1 MNGARFRFPSLA
13 ALAREALATFVRFP
27 ATLLS
32 GMVAAVMTIS
42 LVDDSAPPEKTIH
55 LAMVAALGI
64 PLFTALRLYAEKP
77 VGGRPLRR
85 SWPLMLGG
93 LLLLVAYWR
102 LLGRYPGDSRYIQ
115 YFQFSLAAHLAVA
128 FAPFLGRGEINGFWQ
143 FNRRLFLR
151 IVLSGIYASVFF
163 GGLALAL
170 LAIDNLFDA
179 KVNDLVYPRLWLF
192 TVFVFQTWHFL
203 GGVPKGLADLEADR
217 DRPRA
222 LRIFSQYL
230 LVPLV
235 VLYLLILY
243 VYTAKILL
251 SRQWP
256 QGWVGWLVSGVS
268 IFGVLTLLLLD
279 PGRDDP
285 ETRWIRRFA
294 RAFYTAILPLLAL
307 LFFALAK
314 RVGQYGVTERRYFL
328 FVLGLWL
335 FSVSVYMLFSVA
347 KSIKIVPVTL
357 CLLALVTALGPW
369 GAYQISLRSQIR
381 RLEGLLGKSGHLADG
396 KIARSDTAVPEE
408 DLREIGAAV
417 HYLVEHHGPGQLNRL
432 SGRDWRRGG
441 SDENTYARDLRV
453 TREFLET
460 AGLEYVGAGNGEY
473 GATFYYQRQSG
484 PLDISGY
491 DSLVPFSFL
500 LPGESYADDGQ
511 FGIRLRTQ
519 EHAIDVLKEK
529 TVLLSGS
536 LEEMMRQLGQES
548 PAQQGHVPASEMSLV
563 LEGPSLRACVSFS
576 TLHIQRRE
584 GKAPALIGGSG
595 FLLIDQTP

>member
-1 MNGARFRFPSLA
+1 MSGLRLRFPSLA
-13 ALAREALATFVRFP
+13 ALGREALATFVRFP

-32 GMVAAVMTIS
+32 GMVAAELTIS

-64 PLFTALRLYAEKP
+64 PLFTVLRLYAEKP
-77 VGGRPLRR
+77 MGGRPLRR

-93 LLLLVAYWR
+93 VVLLVVYWR
-102 LLGRYPGDSRYIQ
+102 LLGRVPGDSRYIQ

-163 GGLALAL
+163 GGLSLAL
-170 LAIDNLFDA
+170 LAIDNLFDV
-179 KVNDLVYPRLWLF
+179 KVNEYVYPRLWLF

-222 LRIFSQYL
+222 LRIFGQYL

-243 VYTAKILL
+243 GYMAKILL

-256 QGWVGWLVSGVS
+256 HGWVGWLVSGVS

-279 PGRDDP
+279 PGREEA

-294 RAFYTAILPLLAL
+294 RAFYVAILPLLAL
-307 LFFALAK
+307 LFVALAK

-335 FSVSVYMLFSVA
+335 FGVSLYMLFSA
-347 KSIKIVPVTL
+347 SKSIKIVPTTL

-381 RLEGLLGKSGHLADG
+381 RLEGLLGKSGHLAHG
-396 KIARSDTAVPEE
+396 KIARSDRPVPEE

-417 HYLVEHHGPGQLNRL
+417 HYLIEHHGPGQLNRL
-432 SGRDWRRGG
+432 SERDWRGG
-441 SDENTYARDLRV
+441 SDESTYAGTLRV
-453 TREFLET
+453 AREFLET
-460 AGLEYVGAGNGEY
+460 AGLEYAGEGGGEY
-473 GATFYYQRQSG
+473 GPTFYYERQFG

-500 LPGESYADDGQ
+500 LPGESYADEGQ
-511 FGIRLRTQ
+511 FGVRLRN
-519 EHAIDVLKEK
+519 EGRDIDVMKEK

-536 LEEMMRQLGQES
+536 LEEMTRQLGRHS
-548 PAQQGHVPASEMSLV
+548 PAQQAHVPDRDMTLV
-563 LEGPSLRACVSFS
+563 LEGPSLRARVSFS
-576 TLHIQRRE
+576 TLHIRRRE
-584 GKAPALIGGSG
+584 GKAPSLVGGTG
-595 FLLIDQTP
+595 FVLIDQTP